1 MTVVFDDSATT
12 AGLQHSGP
20 MAVGAAPPIG
30 RDQLLALLN
39 SITDEIWFVD
49 LFHRFQWTN
58 TAGVRAFALSEGTAV
73 DLRKLTET
81 VEILRPD
88 GTPRP
93 IAESPP
99 LLALRGEIVRDQEEI
114 VRTPASGELR
124 HRAVNSMPV
133 RDKHGAVVGAVSI
146 VRDVTAQKQA
156 ESELIRAR
164 TIMAEAEKIAGIGA
178 WEYCVDTQEVHWSE
192 GERQIYGLAPDD
204 TLPNYA
210 EMLRRSIHPDDAADL
225 HSLFGEALR
234 DGTHYEM
241 EHRIV
246 RPDGTVRL
254 VHDRAQPYFD
264 ATGSLVRYV
273 GATVDIT
280 ERRQTERRAVEATE
294 KLQQEKSKLEAAME
308 SMSDCVFIADTC
320 GRLTEINRAF
330 ASLHRF
336 GGKDACP
343 TTLTEYAEAVAICSL
358 LDEELPLDQWP
369 ASRALRGE
377 SGEAFEYSVR
387 RRGTAESWIGSFNFA
402 PMRDHAGVLIGAVV
416 TIRDVTQ
423 RKLDEAALMQARVA
437 EQANLAKAT
446 FLRTVSHEL
455 RTPLNAIIGFS
466 KLMLGGSMGPLQE
479 PQLRPV
485 EIIERSG
492 QQLLVLV
499 QELLDLSC
507 VEAGSLIIRT
517 ERVGL
522 RKILVEAR
530 DCVELD
536 AVTRGLQMLEIDCD
550 PAVEVRADPGRV
562 AQVVR
567 NLLSNAIKFTDEGTI
582 QLAARLEGGVAIVE
596 VTDTGIGIPTEHQAR
611 LFQPFQRIEPT
622 SGPWR
627 SGTGL
632 GLSVSRRLIEMMG
645 GTIGVDSADG
655 HGSRFWFTLPL
666 A

>member
-1 MTVVFDDSATT
+1 MTVVFDDSEAT
-12 AGLQHSGP
+12 AGPLQDSR
-20 MAVGAAPPIG
+20 MAVGAAPAID
-30 RDQLLALLN
+30 REQLLALLN
-39 SITDEIWFVD
+39 SIADEIWFIDVC
-49 LFHRFQWTN
+49 HRFQMVN
-58 TAGVRAFALSEGTAV
+58 AAGARAFGLTEGTAV
-73 DLRKLTET
+73 DLRKLAET
-81 VEILRPD
+81 IEVLRPD
-88 GTPRP
+88 GTVRP

-99 LLALRGEIVRDQEEI
+99 LRALRGEIVRDQEEI

-133 RDKHGAVVGAVSI
+133 RDKSGAVVGAVSI
-146 VRDVTAQKQA
+146 VRDVTLQKRA
-156 ESELIRAR
+156 ESELVRAR

-192 GERQIYGLAPDD
+192 GERQIYGLSAND

-210 EMLRRSIHPDDAADL
+210 EMLQRSIHPDDAAEL
-225 HSLFGEALR
+225 HQLFGAALR

-273 GATVDIT
+273 GATVDVT
-280 ERRQTERRAVEATE
+280 ERRQAERRALEATE

-308 SMSDCVFIADTC
+308 SMSDCVFIADTS

-330 ASLHRF
+330 VSFHRF
-336 GGKDACP
+336 PGKAACP
-343 TTLTEYAEAVAICSL
+343 TTLTEYAQAVAICSL
-358 LDEELPLDQWP
+358 HDEELPIEQWP
-369 ASRALRGE
+369 AFRALRGE
-377 SGEAFEYSVR
+377 SGEAFEYALHR
-387 RRGTAESWIGSFNFA
+387 RDTAERWIGSFNFA
-402 PMRDHAGVLIGAVV
+402 PMRDHTGALIGAVV

-423 RKLDEAALMQARVA
+423 RKLDEAALMRARVA
-437 EQANLAKAT
+437 EEANLAKAT

-466 KLMLGGSMGPLQE
+466 KLMLDGSMGTLPEQ
-479 PQLRPV
+479 QQRPV

-507 VEAGSLIIRT
+507 VEAGSLIIRP
-517 ERVGL
+517 ERVNL
-522 RKILVEAR
+522 RTILVEAR
-530 DCVELD
+530 DCIELD
-536 AVTRGLQMLEIDCD
+536 ASSRGLHVLEVDCD
-550 PAVEVRADPGRV
+550 PAVAVRADPGRV

-567 NLLSNAIKFTDEGTI
+567 NLLSNAIKFTDEGTVS
-582 QLAARLEGGVAIVE
+582 LAARQEGDVVIVE
-596 VTDTGIGIPTEHQAR
+596 VVDTGIGIPTEQQAK
-611 LFQPFQRIEPT
+611 LFQPFQRVEPT
-622 SGPWR
+622 VGPWR

-645 GTIGVDSADG
+645 GTIGVESAEG
-655 HGSRFWFTLPL
+655 RGSRFWFTLPP